1 MRRKSLSKILSVVLS
16 AAMLVPQGIYAAG
29 NRSTE
34 LPTPD
39 FKWDF
44 EDVTDKQ
51 ITGTG
56 GIAVLNGTA
65 DVSEEAVTAAG
76 VPCLPD
82 GNHVLSLKGGSK
94 GSSYVQL
101 PSGLYEGVTADTGL
115 TWSFWMNA
123 ENDVGS
129 YTRAF
134 SSADANGNNEFAYA
148 PYAEDKVW
156 NVILDDANLYRCIYT
171 TEPQKGVWN
180 YITVTLDANRIT
192 LYVNGTKVT
201 SSVTSGSADNLTA
214 RLNSLSSLTNHALGR
229 TYSRWSDPDCKVR
242 LDDVA
247 VYKTALTA
255 GQVKEIAEQYGL
267 EVPEPKGEQNAQEG
281 TYQDGTKL
289 TLVEDVSASSPDG
302 KIRIKLWKDDADS
315 YYYSVSKNGQTVIEC
330 SAFGI
335 NTQAND
341 LTTGLQLQKNDVQ
354 ETEGRETY
362 DLLQGSVSKVDKPYK
377 ELSVPFTKGGS
388 RMTVFFKIFND
399 GMAYRY
405 EVDGDTASTA
415 ETTVVTG
422 ESSEFSLPDK
432 GTIWT
437 IDPSVTYEAY
447 EYTKRTVA
455 EQYDTEAKYSTPLL
469 ASLKEDSGNQWILLS
484 EAAVFYEEDPYAA
497 SIFKTSA
504 GEKSIQMTYGQYL
517 VQETDE
523 SFDQRRYGPSYRYI
537 ESVSRKDVFV
547 TPWRAAVIADD
558 LEMIANSSLITDLN
572 PDAEGDFSWVK
583 LGSSVW
589 PWWSTSAD
597 AIDFKAM
604 KDYIDFASNTGIP
617 YVLVDYGWELWENYE
632 EKIADLVSYAEERDV
647 GLLLWYGVNKFDA
660 DHIFDLDS
668 EDQIE
673 AAFAWCEKMGVK
685 GVKVDYINSDS
696 DSQFA
701 MNVMYHLADLAAKH
715 HLVLNY
721 HGATNPRGEN
731 RTYPNILS
739 TEAVAGAENFKWSNG
754 ASISSLLTLPYTR
767 NVIGSME
774 FTPTAYKVA
783 SSKGTAG
790 FMLTM
795 SVVYES
801 AVQTYAAASYVYE
814 GYKGLPFIADVP
826 SVWDESRL
834 LAGYPG
840 EDVVRARR
848 NGEDWYIGAM
858 TKNAA
863 NYELALDFLEEG
875 KDYTAYIYMD
885 NADGTDIEVK
895 EQKVTSASTLTMN
908 LPENGGGVVKL
919 SEKNPV
925 KATVYDDYTYYE
937 AEDTSFAVMAGT
949 VKAAGNGYASGLKVA
964 GDIGGAAANRLTF
977 QKVNVPEE
985 GEYEL
990 KIYFVSGEERGLYV
1004 SVNEEEALQIGGMIG
1019 IRGDWNAVSYVS
1031 RKVNLQKGDNTICL
1045 YNDAAYAP
1053 NIDRIAV
1060 SKQMVDTV
1068 EIPEI
1073 LADFT
1078 FDEDGEAFEGGN
1090 AKASGTYTL
1099 EEHGDGKALKLNG
1112 NGQYLN
1118 VTAKDGS
1125 SLLTGV
1131 EEMTV
1136 SYQIRP
1142 EQSKTNWGFFVAPD
1156 ENTQE
1161 YLKEHYVG
1169 IVDIDGTTSAERYN
1183 NNGQRPATASAPTGY
1198 GKWYH
1203 VTAVYSK
1210 NATTLYVDGKQVA
1223 EEASSYALPDI
1234 LGDESILYIGK
1245 STWVGGEYATAL
1257 IDNYKI
1263 TSRALTAEEVAE
1275 EAAKYNGSEPVIVD
1289 KTDLEKA
1296 IKDAIPEADKD
1307 KYTATSWKI
1316 YEDALKKANEVNK
1329 DKDATKD
1336 EVDAAVKAL
1345 ADAKGKLE
1353 PATIDPEPVTLPFVD
1368 VSEDDWFYEG
1378 VYYDYVNKIVE
1389 GKDKTHFAPYENLA
1403 RAQFAVILHRI
1414 AGKPEAKDDAS
1425 FPDVP
1430 AGQWYTDAVLW
1441 AAGKDVGV
1449 ITGYTD
1455 SGLFGTADNI
1465 TREQMAVMMYRYAK
1479 FKGYTV
1485 NVNADFDKFT
1495 DGDKVS
1501 GFAKQAMKW
1510 AVGNEIITGK
1520 DNGTRLD
1527 PQGYTSRAECAIII
1541 QRFMETYEGNRK

>member
-123 ENDVGS
+123 E
-129 YTRAF
+129 
-134 SSADANGNNEFAYA
+134 
-148 PYAEDKVW
+148 
-156 NVILDDANLYRCIYT
+156 
-171 TEPQKGVWN
+171 
-180 YITVTLDANRIT
+180 
-192 LYVNGTKVT
+192 
-201 SSVTSGSADNLTA
+201 
-214 RLNSLSSLTNHALGR
+214 
-229 TYSRWSDPDCKVR
+229 
-242 LDDVA
+242 
-247 VYKTALTA
+247 
-255 GQVKEIAEQYGL
+255 
-267 EVPEPKGEQNAQEG
+267 
-281 TYQDGTKL
+281 
-289 TLVEDVSASSPDG
+289 
-302 KIRIKLWKDDADS
+302 
-315 YYYSVSKNGQTVIEC
+315 
-330 SAFGI
+330 
-335 NTQAND
+335 
-341 LTTGLQLQKNDVQ
+341 NDVQ

-583 LGSSVW
+583 PGSSVW
-589 PWWSTSAD
+589 SWWSTSAD

-696 DSQFA
+696 QFA

-790 FMLTM
+790 FMLAM

-1060 SKQMVDTV
+1060 SKQTVDTV

-1275 EAAKYNGSEPVIVD
+1275 EVAKYNGSEPVIVD

-1316 YEDALKKANEVNK
+1316 YEDALKKANELNK

-1378 VYYDYVNKIVE
+1378 VYYNYVNKIVE
-1389 GKDKTHFAPYENLA
+1389 GKDMTHFAPYENLA

-1541 QRFMETYEGNRK
+1541 QRFMERYEGNRK